1 MHLDGELKKI
11 NVEDWHSYIKGVC
24 IIDERNQSVTV
35 CSGYYIWYYSH
46 ITYYHSRKD
55 FALALYSNMYSC

>member
-46 ITYYHSRKD
+46 IT
-55 FALALYSNMYSC
+55 